1 MDPNTLINGLLYYL
15 GLVILLTFHEYGHA
29 WMAMKCGD
37 DTAKDEGRLSLN
49 PLVHLD
55 PIGTGLIPLL
65 QIFSP
70 ALSSFLIG
78 WAKPVPVNL
87 NNLRHPKRDD
97 ILISMAGPA
106 MNVLLAIGL
115 LGLARIMDL
124 AGQESA
130 LEVCIKMAHLS
141 LLLCFFN
148 LLPIPPLD
156 GSHVMRVII
165 GMDYVTYLQ
174 IAQYGFI
181 VIILILN
188 FVPIVGGVISLVTS
202 GTLLLIGRL
211 FGLG

>member
-1 MDPNTLINGLLYYL
+1 MDPNVLINGLLQYL

-29 WMAMKCGD
+29 WMALKCGD
-37 DTAKDEGRLSLN
+37 STAKDEGRCSLN

-70 ALSSFLIG
+70 AFGMFLIG

-97 ILISMAGPA
+97 ILVSMAGPA

-115 LGLARIMDL
+115 VVLARAGDA
-124 AGQESA
+124 AGQENVTNVFIS
-130 LEVCIKMAHLS
+130 MAHLS

-165 GMDYVTYLQ
+165 NMDYLTYLQ

-181 VIILILN
+181 LIILILN
-188 FVPIVGGVISLVTS
+188 FVPIVGEFIGVLSV
-202 GTLLLIGRL
+202 GTLMILARL
-211 FGLG
+211 VGLG

>member
-1 MDPNTLINGLLYYL
+1 MDSNVLINGLLQYL

-29 WMAMKCGD
+29 WMALKCGD
-37 DTAKDEGRLSLN
+37 STAKDEGRCSLN

-70 ALSSFLIG
+70 AIGTFLIG
-78 WAKPVPVNL
+78 WAKPVPVNI

-97 ILISMAGPA
+97 ILVSMAGPA

-115 LGLARIMDL
+115 VVLARIGQATGQQTAMD
-124 AGQESA
+124 A
-130 LEVCIKMAHLS
+130 MANMAFLS
-141 LLLCFFN
+141 LILCFFN

-156 GSHVMRVII
+156 GSHVMRVLIN
-165 GMDYVTYLQ
+165 MDYYTYLQ

-181 VIILILN
+181 IIIVILN
-188 FVPIVGGVISLVTS
+188 FVPIVGKFIGLLSI
-202 GTLLLIGRL
+202 GTLTILARL
-211 FGLG
+211 VGLG

>member
-1 MDPNTLINGLLYYL
+1 MDPNIIINGLLYYL

-65 QIFSP
+65 QIFVP
-70 ALSSFLIG
+70 QFRGFLIG
-78 WAKPVPVNL
+78 WARPVPVNL

-106 MNVLLAIGL
+106 MNVLLAVVLVVLMKICV
-115 LGLARIMDL
+115 L
-124 AGQESA
+124 AGYGPGA
-130 LEVCIKMAHLS
+130 EVCRQMGLLS

-148 LLPIPPLD
+148 CLPIPPLD
-156 GSHVMRVII
+156 GSHVMRVLI
-165 GMDYVTYLQ
+165 GMDYVTYMQ
-174 IAQYGFI
+174 IAQYGFVLI
-181 VIILILN
+181 LLILN
-188 FVPIVGGVISLVTS
+188 FVPQVFAVISGVTWF
-202 GTLLLIGRL
+202 TWQMMAAP
-211 FGLG
+211 FGLS

>member
-1 MDPNTLINGLLYYL
+1 MDPNVLINGLLQYL

-29 WMAMKCGD
+29 WMALKCGD
-37 DTAKDEGRLSLN
+37 STAKDEGRCSLN

-70 ALSSFLIG
+70 AFGMFLIG

-97 ILISMAGPA
+97 ILVSMAGPA

-115 LGLARIMDL
+115 VVLARAGDA
-124 AGQESA
+124 AGQENVTNVFIS
-130 LEVCIKMAHLS
+130 MAHLS

-165 GMDYVTYLQ
+165 NMDYLTYLQ

-181 VIILILN
+181 LIILILN
-188 FVPIVGGVISLVTS
+188 FVPIVGQFIGLLSV
-202 GTLLLIGRL
+202 GTLMLLARL
-211 FGLG
+211 VGLG